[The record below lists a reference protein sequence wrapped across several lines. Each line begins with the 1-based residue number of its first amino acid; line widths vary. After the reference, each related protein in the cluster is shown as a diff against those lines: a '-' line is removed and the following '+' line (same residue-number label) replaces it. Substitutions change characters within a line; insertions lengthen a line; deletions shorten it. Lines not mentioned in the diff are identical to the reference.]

1 MVAHFFYE
9 NNMKLK
15 DLIQA
20 PPAEGYLKNSSKL
33 VTALFIIGGVLYYP
47 TSGYG
52 TVIALSAALIVLFG
66 QKLLLSQIN
75 KDFADMYFAKQQY
88 EQTQNQDYL
97 KFIAARSEQ
106 ILQDNKVLSDKGKRE
121 LTALRKYS
129 QELLEGQR
137 I

>member
-1 MVAHFFYE
+1 
-9 NNMKLK
+9 MKLK

-33 VTALFIIGGVLYYP
+33 VTALFIIGGILYYP

-66 QKLLLSQIN
+66 QKLLISQIN

-97 KFIAARSEQ
+97 KFIKARSEQ

>member
-1 MVAHFFYE
+1 
-9 NNMKLK
+9 MKLK

-33 VTALFIIGGVLYYP
+33 VTALFIIGGILYYP

-97 KFIAARSEQ
+97 KFIAALSEQ

-121 LTALRKYS
+121 LMALRKYS

>member
-1 MVAHFFYE
+1 
-9 NNMKLK
+9 MKLK

-20 PPAEGYLKNSSKL
+20 PPTEGYLKNSSKL

-88 EQTQNQDYL
+88 EQSQNQDYL

-121 LTALRKYS
+121 LMALRKYS